1 MLLHDSTLGVVR
13 WPNIEKCSF
22 PIKDVTKCDKKVVCL
37 KARRQKAK
45 VDLTGESQG
54 MSKQTDQL
62 KQYSMRKNVCL
73 FVIPEDIEDD
83 MVIKFI
89 SVDKEFMKI
98 DVNESDIGIELVNEW
113 SLSSLPATRPNGK

>member
-1 MLLHDSTLGVVR
+1 
-13 WPNIEKCSF
+13 
-22 PIKDVTKCDKKVVCL
+22 
-37 KARRQKAK
+37 
-45 VDLTGESQG
+45 